1 MKRQILSFGGSVMEL
16 KTLEL
21 VLSLGLREADAAYVA
36 DSANIS
42 LGSSSSDSSDESSEK
57 SIDHAR
63 E

>member
-1 MKRQILSFGGSVMEL
+1 MEL